1 MLAAGPGHTC
11 RLVTMRP
18 SPDSDET
25 DQHASLSNRVSA
37 TPPMTRRTKG
47 PGGSQSASRPDM
59 PRVLVLADDLSG
71 AADCGIAFTR
81 SGLPVVVMLSDGD
94 QAATRVAADVLALDA
109 DSRRLPPNAAAAVN
123 ARLARRYWNHDLVFY
138 KKIDSTLR
146 GNIAAELAALTRLA
160 GLAIVAPAFP
170 ATGRIT
176 RGGRVY
182 VHGMPLET
190 TGIWQRAQLTGIADI
205 VAILTRGGVRSTRA
219 GLDLV
224 RGKPDALRD
233 AFDRMGLEGAAAVV
247 CDAETDADLAAIA
260 AASAQL
266 ARRHFWVGSAGLA
279 HHLAPASGIVADRRP
294 VSLRLCGPVLVAV
307 GSRSD
312 VSRVQAR
319 HLASEPG
326 VSAVTVGPETLL
338 EGESSPE
345 WQAASARLDDALR
358 QGADVLLTISSTT
371 ARPDEGW
378 RLCAALG
385 RLVAPF
391 ASWLGGLATTG
402 GDTARGI
409 LGALGAVGLRLSC
422 EIEPGV
428 ALGVT
433 EGTRPLPVVTKAGA
447 FGGPATLVHCRAV
460 LSGAGAARS

>member
-1 MLAAGPGHTC
+1 
-11 RLVTMRP
+11 
-18 SPDSDET
+18 
-25 DQHASLSNRVSA
+25 
-37 TPPMTRRTKG
+37 
-47 PGGSQSASRPDM
+47 M

-71 AADCGIAFTR
+71 AADCGIAFIR
-81 SGLPVVVMLSDGD
+81 SGLAAVVMLSDED
-94 QAATRVAADVLALDA
+94 AAAARVGADVLALDA
-109 DSRRLPPNAAAAVN
+109 DSRRLPPDAAAAVN
-123 ARLARRYWNHDLVFY
+123 ARLARRYLNDDLVFY

-146 GNIAAELAALTRLA
+146 GNIAAELAALTPLA

-176 RGGRVY
+176 RGGRVC

-190 TGIWQRAQLTGIADI
+190 TGTWQRAQLAGIADI
-205 VAILTRGGVRSTRA
+205 VAILTRGGVRTTRA

-233 AFDRMGLEGAAAVV
+233 AFDRMGLEGAEAVV
-247 CDAETDADLAAIA
+247 CDAEAEADLAAVA
-260 AASAQL
+260 AASARL

-279 HHLAPASGIVADRRP
+279 HHLAQASGIVADRRP
-294 VSLRLCGPVLVAV
+294 VSLRLRGPVLVAV

-312 VSRVQAR
+312 LSRVQAR
-319 HLASEPG
+319 HLATEPG
-326 VSAVTVGPETLL
+326 VSAVTVGPEALL
-338 EGESSPE
+338 AGEATPE
-345 WQAASARLDDALR
+345 WRAASARLDDALR
-358 QGADVLLTISSTT
+358 QGADVLLTISCSTT

-391 ASWLGGLATTG
+391 APRLGGLAATG

-433 EGTRPLPVVTKAGA
+433 EGERPLPVVTKAGA